1 MKADIHPTM
10 NVVKVHCACGNEF
23 ETLATVSELRLEI
36 CGACH
41 PFFTGKKRMVTAR
54 GGVEQFQK
62 RYEGVDLKSAATAGA
77 KKEKP
82 VVKKRK

>member
-1 MKADIHPTM
+1 MQADIHPKM

-54 GGVEQFQK
+54 GRVEQFQK
-62 RYEGVDLKSAATAGA
+62 RYEGMDLKSAAAAGA
-77 KKEKP
+77 KKDKP
-82 VVKKRK
+82 VKKRK